1 MKNKTVVVGMSGG
14 VDSSVAAYLLKNQ
27 GFHVIG
33 VTMQLWPG
41 GTDTAGDAKQVA
53 DFLDMPF
60 YVMDFREDF
69 HEHVIRYFA
78 AEYRRGRTPNPCI
91 ACNRYVKW
99 EALLK
104 KSLALGAD
112 YVATG
117 HYAKVK
123 CLPNGRYTVSRSG
136 SGRKDQTYALY
147 SLTQNQLAHT
157 LFPVGGYEKEEIR
170 DIAKKSGIPTAIK
183 PDSQEICFV
192 PDGDYAAFLERETN
206 EKEEPGNFVGMD
218 GKILGVHKGI
228 SHYTVGQR
236 KGLGIALGEPV
247 FVVEIRPETRE
258 VVLGRGNDVYTDRLL
273 ASDLCYMAVD
283 SLFEGQQVTA
293 KIRYNHAG
301 APAVI
306 RRIEDDILEL
316 SFPEPVRAVTP
327 GQAVVLYDGADVLGG
342 GTIC

>member
-1 MKNKTVVVGMSGG
+1 MMKNKTVVVGMSGG

-192 PDGDYAAFLERETN
+192 RMKKKDPGTLSAWMERYSAYIRVSATIRW
-206 EKEEPGNFVGMD
+206 D
-218 GKILGVHKGI
+218 RGK
-228 SHYTVGQR
+228 
-236 KGLGIALGEPV
+236 A
-247 FVVEIRPETRE
+247 
-258 VVLGRGNDVYTDRLL
+258 L
-273 ASDLCYMAVD
+273 ASPLESRFLLWKSGPKREKWCWGAETTCIPTGFWHRIYVIWRW
-283 SLFEGQQVTA
+283 
-293 KIRYNHAG
+293 IRCLRG
-301 APAVI
+301 S
-306 RRIEDDILEL
+306 R
-316 SFPEPVRAVTP
+316 
-327 GQAVVLYDGADVLGG
+327 
-342 GTIC
+342 